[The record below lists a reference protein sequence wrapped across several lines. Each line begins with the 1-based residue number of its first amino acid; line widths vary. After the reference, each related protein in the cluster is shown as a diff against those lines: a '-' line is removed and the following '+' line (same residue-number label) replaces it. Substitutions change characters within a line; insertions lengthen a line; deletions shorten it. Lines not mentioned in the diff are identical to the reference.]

1 MTDAP
6 AGTPPPEDDRT
17 RVVARP
23 GQPAQPTQLTQPTGG
38 GDTGATVIT
47 AGTASL
53 PGASGTS
60 ATPVTS
66 PATGSGPHEAG
77 LLPVGSRLAE
87 FEITRIIGQGGFGVV
102 YEAWDHD
109 LERVVAIKE
118 YLPTSL
124 STRQHDGTVVPL
136 SERHRETFDL
146 GMRSFINE
154 ARLLAQF
161 DHPSLLKVYRFWQER
176 GTTYMV
182 MPFYRGDTLRE
193 ALVAIPAGVDEAWL
207 IRIMDGVTQALAV
220 MHQANCYHRD
230 IAPDNIILLEG
241 SGRPVVLDFGAARR
255 VITDKTQ
262 AITVILKP
270 GYAPIEQYAE
280 MPDMSQGAWTDVYA
294 LAAVMHVAVCGR
306 APPPSVARLLS
317 DSYVPLAGNDIL
329 RKRYSLRLLQ
339 AIDAGLGVRPEQRP
353 QSMAEL
359 RAALDLE
366 VGHSIA
372 PTPRTQPPSGARS
385 GSSNANADAATVIG
399 NPGNAGNTGGRKAP
413 SPAPA
418 PRAPADAGKGA
429 GGGKAVAALASL
441 AVVAAVAGGGWWW
454 WQGRAV
460 GDDAASAGKQSSTAG
475 TTVTTAPPSQPEAKV
490 AEAPPTPPPPPPP
503 PPAPR
508 TPTDSLQ
515 SLAAGAAPGFD
526 VTAAPKKA
534 EVAIGKDRLA
544 FEVRSKRE
552 GFVYVFLLSSGGEMF
567 LLFPNLLDKYNK
579 ITAGGTLALPR
590 ASWPMDAGGPAGTD
604 QFAVLVSEH
613 ERDFSAAGVQ
623 NDGVFPVFPLPVLA
637 ALEATRGTGPSP
649 LLGKPVCTPAGAP
662 CNDVYGVANFKIVE
676 K

>member
-1 MTDAP
+1 MTDSN
-6 AGTPPPEDDRT
+6 DDRT
-17 RVVARP
+17 RVVP
-23 GQPAQPTQLTQPTGG
+23 KPVQPTTT
-38 GDTGATVIT
+38 GDTAATVIT
-47 AGTASL
+47 AG
-53 PGASGTS
+53 
-60 ATPVTS
+60 TPVTS
-66 PATGSGPHEAG
+66 PATGITDAG

-87 FEITRIIGQGGFGVV
+87 FEVTRVIGQGGFGVV
-102 YEAWDHD
+102 YEAWDHT

-124 STRQHDGTVVPL
+124 STRQQDGTVVPL

-161 DHPSLLKVYRFWQER
+161 DHPSLLKVYRFWQEK

-193 ALVAIPAGVDEAWL
+193 ALAAIPAGVDEAWL

-220 MHQANCYHRD
+220 MHNANCYHRD

-317 DSYVPLAGNDIL
+317 DSYVPLSGNEIL
-329 RKRYSLRLLQ
+329 RQRYSARLLA

-359 RAALDLE
+359 RTALDLE

-385 GSSNANADAATVIG
+385 SGAGNADAATVIVSG
-399 NPGNAGNTGGRKAP
+399 ANKKAAGKAP
-413 SPAPA
+413 PPAPA
-418 PRAPADAGKGA
+418 PASNSNT
-429 GGGKAVAALASL
+429 GGKSGKTVAALASVAVL
-441 AVVAAVAGGGWWW
+441 AVAAGGGWWW
-454 WQGRAV
+454 FQGRGGA
-460 GDDAASAGKQSSTAG
+460 GDNTDTGGKQS
-475 TTVTTAPPSQPEAKV
+475 TVTATSAPPPDTKV
-490 AEAPPTPPPPPPP
+490 AEAPPAPPPPPPP

-508 TPTDSLQ
+508 TPAESLQ

-579 ITAGGTLALPR
+579 ITAGGSLSLPR

-649 LLGKPVCTPAGAP
+649 LLGKPVCAPGAP

>member
-1 MTDAP
+1 MTEAP
-6 AGTPPPEDDRT
+6 GTGMPPEDDRT
-17 RVVARP
+17 RVMSRP
-23 GQPAQPTQLTQPTGG
+23 GQSASNETEA
-38 GDTGATVIT
+38 DTAATVIT
-47 AGTASL
+47 SGSTSL
-53 PGASGTS
+53 SNAPAAAAAETS
-60 ATPVTS
+60 
-66 PATGSGPHEAG
+66 EAG

-87 FEITRIIGQGGFGVV
+87 FEITRVVGQGGFGVV
-102 YEAWDHD
+102 YEAWDHT

-182 MPFYRGDTLRE
+182 MPFYRGDTLRQ
-193 ALVAIPAGVDEAWL
+193 ALVSIPAGVDEAWL

-220 MHQANCYHRD
+220 MHGANCYHRD

-329 RKRYSLRLLQ
+329 RQRYSLRLLQ
-339 AIDAGLGVRPEQRP
+339 AIDAGLGVRPESRP
-353 QSMAEL
+353 QSMAEF

-372 PTPRTQPPSGARS
+372 PPPRTTPGGSGARS
-385 GSSNANADAATVIG
+385 TGNADLPTTIG
-399 NPGNAGNTGGRKAP
+399 RGKA

-418 PRAPADAGKGA
+418 PAPGVGA
-429 GGGKAVAALASL
+429 GRKNNGKALAAIASVAVLA
-441 AVVAAVAGGGWWW
+441 AAGGGWWW
-454 WQGRAV
+454 YQGRTTAGAE
-460 GDDAASAGKQSSTAG
+460 GDNSGKQVA
-475 TTVTTAPPSQPEAKV
+475 VAPPPPPEPRVVQA
-490 AEAPPTPPPPPPP
+490 PPPPPPP

-508 TPTDSLQ
+508 TPLESLQ

-526 VTAAPKKA
+526 VTAAPRKA
-534 EVAIGKDRLA
+534 EVSIGKDKLA

-579 ITAGGTLALPR
+579 ITAGSPLSLPR
-590 ASWPMDAGGPAGTD
+590 ASWPMDAGGPAGTN

-613 ERDFSAAGVQ
+613 ERDFGGSGVQ
-623 NDGVFPVFPLPVLA
+623 NDGVFPQFPLPVLA
-637 ALEATRGTGPSP
+637 ALEASRGTGPSP
-649 LLGKPVCTPAGAP
+649 LLGKPVCAPNTP

>member
-1 MTDAP
+1 MTEAP
-6 AGTPPPEDDRT
+6 NTSMPPEDDRT
-17 RVVARP
+17 RVMSRP
-23 GQPAQPTQLTQPTGG
+23 GQLAVDET
-38 GDTGATVIT
+38 DTAATVIT
-47 AGTASL
+47 SGSTSL
-53 PGASGTS
+53 SNAPAAAAAETS
-60 ATPVTS
+60 
-66 PATGSGPHEAG
+66 EAG
-77 LLPVGSRLAE
+77 LLPVGSHLAE
-87 FEITRIIGQGGFGVV
+87 FEITRVVGQGGFGVV
-102 YEAWDHD
+102 YEAWDHT

-124 STRQHDGTVVPL
+124 STRQQDGTVVPL

-182 MPFYRGDTLRE
+182 MPFYRGDTLRQ
-193 ALVAIPAGVDEAWL
+193 ALVSIPAGVDEAWL

-220 MHQANCYHRD
+220 MHGANCYHRD

-317 DSYVPLAGNDIL
+317 DSYVPLGGNEIL
-329 RKRYSLRLLQ
+329 RQRYSLRLLQ
-339 AIDAGLGVRPEQRP
+339 AIDAGLGVRPESRP
-353 QSMAEL
+353 QSMAEF

-372 PTPRTQPPSGARS
+372 PPPRTTPAGSGARS
-385 GSSNANADAATVIG
+385 TGNADLPTTIG
-399 NPGNAGNTGGRKAP
+399 RGKA
-413 SPAPA
+413 PAPA
-418 PRAPADAGKGA
+418 PAPGVGA
-429 GGGKAVAALASL
+429 GGKNNNNNNGKAVAAIASV
-441 AVVAAVAGGGWWW
+441 AVLAAVAGGGWWW
-454 WQGRAV
+454 YQGR
-460 GDDAASAGKQSSTAG
+460 SAGAEGDNSGKQVA
-475 TTVTTAPPSQPEAKV
+475 VAPRPPPEPRVVQA
-490 AEAPPTPPPPPPP
+490 PPPPPPP

-508 TPTDSLQ
+508 TPLESLQ

-526 VTAAPKKA
+526 VTAVPKKA
-534 EVAIGKDRLA
+534 EVSIGKDKLA

-579 ITAGGTLALPR
+579 ITTGSPLSLPR
-590 ASWPMDAGGPAGTD
+590 ASWPMDAGGPAGTN
-604 QFAVLVSEH
+604 QFAVLVSQH
-613 ERDFSAAGVQ
+613 ERDFSASGVQ
-623 NDGVFPVFPLPVLA
+623 NDGVFPQFPLPVLA
-637 ALEATRGTGPSP
+637 ALEASRGAAGPSP
-649 LLGKPVCTPAGAP
+649 LLGKPVCAPNTP

>member
-1 MTDAP
+1 M
-6 AGTPPPEDDRT
+6 
-17 RVVARP
+17 
-23 GQPAQPTQLTQPTGG
+23 
-38 GDTGATVIT
+38 
-47 AGTASL
+47 
-53 PGASGTS
+53 SGS
-60 ATPVTS
+60 NPVTS
-66 PATGSGPHEAG
+66 PATGATEAG

-87 FEITRIIGQGGFGVV
+87 FEVTRVIGQGGFGVV
-102 YEAWDHD
+102 YEAWDHT

-124 STRQHDGTVVPL
+124 STRQNDGTVVPL

-161 DHPSLLKVYRFWQER
+161 DHPSLLKVYRFWQEK

-182 MPFYRGDTLRE
+182 MPFYRGETLRE
-193 ALVAIPAGVDEAWL
+193 ALVSIPAGVDEGWL

-220 MHQANCYHRD
+220 MHSANCYHRD

-317 DSYVPLAGNDIL
+317 DSYVPLAGNEIL
-329 RKRYSLRLLQ
+329 RKRYSPRLLE

-372 PTPRTQPPSGARS
+372 PVPRTQPPSSSS
-385 GSSNANADAATVIG
+385 GGRTSMGSNADAATVI
-399 NPGNAGNTGGRKAP
+399 
-413 SPAPA
+413 
-418 PRAPADAGKGA
+418 AGKA
-429 GGGKAVAALASL
+429 GGGTKAPASAHTPAASKGSNSDGRSSNKTAIALASIALL
-441 AVVAAVAGGGWWW
+441 AAAAGGGWWW
-454 WQGRAV
+454 FQGRNGGGAEDKPAV
-460 GDDAASAGKQSSTAG
+460 TSTP
-475 TTVTTAPPSQPEAKV
+475 APPADTRV
-490 AEAPPTPPPPPPP
+490 AEAPSPPPPPPP
-503 PPAPR
+503 PPAPPPAPR
-508 TPTDSLQ
+508 TPAESLQ
-515 SLAAGAAPGFD
+515 SLSNGATPGFD
-526 VTAAPKKA
+526 VTATPKKA

-579 ITAGGTLALPR
+579 ITAGGTISLPR

-649 LLGKPVCTPAGAP
+649 LLGKPVCAPNTP
-662 CNDVYGVANFKIVE
+662 CNDVYGVGNFKIVE

>member
-1 MTDAP
+1 MTEAP
-6 AGTPPPEDDRT
+6 TSMPPEDDRT
-17 RVVARP
+17 RVMSR
-23 GQPAQPTQLTQPTGG
+23 PAQQL
-38 GDTGATVIT
+38 DDISATVIT
-47 AGTASL
+47 
-53 PGASGTS
+53 SGSTNLS
-60 ATPVTS
+60 NA
-66 PATGSGPHEAG
+66 PATATETHEAG

-87 FEITRIIGQGGFGVV
+87 FEITRVVGQGGFGVV
-102 YEAWDHD
+102 YEAWDHT

-182 MPFYRGDTLRE
+182 MPFYRGDTLRQ

-220 MHQANCYHRD
+220 MHNANCYHRD

-329 RKRYSLRLLQ
+329 RQRYSLRLLQ
-339 AIDAGLGVRPEQRP
+339 AIDAGLGVRPESRP
-353 QSMAEL
+353 QSMAEF

-372 PTPRTQPPSGARS
+372 PTPRTTPPVS
-385 GSSNANADAATVIG
+385 GSRKNSNSNADLPTTIGRGKAPAPATAAGAAAARDTDG
-399 NPGNAGNTGGRKAP
+399 GGRKN
-413 SPAPA
+413 
-418 PRAPADAGKGA
+418 
-429 GGGKAVAALASL
+429 KAVAAMASV
-441 AVVAAVAGGGWWW
+441 AVLAAVAGGGWWW
-454 WQGRAV
+454 YQGR
-460 GDDAASAGKQSSTAG
+460 SAGAEGDNNSNSGGKQVAVVAT
-475 TTVTTAPPSQPEAKV
+475 PPPPPEARV
-490 AEAPPTPPPPPPP
+490 TQAPPPPPPPP

-508 TPTDSLQ
+508 TPLESLQ

-526 VTAAPKKA
+526 VTAVPKKA
-534 EVAIGKDRLA
+534 EVSIGKDKLA

-579 ITAGGTLALPR
+579 ITAGSPLSLPR
-590 ASWPMDAGGPAGTD
+590 ASWPMDAGGPAGTN
-604 QFAVLVSEH
+604 QFAVLVSQH
-613 ERDFSAAGVQ
+613 ERDFGASGVQ
-623 NDGVFPVFPLPVLA
+623 NDGVFPQFPLPVLA
-637 ALEATRGTGPSP
+637 ALEASRGTGPSP
-649 LLGKPVCTPAGAP
+649 LLGKPVCAPNTP

>member
-1 MTDAP
+1 MTDSN
-6 AGTPPPEDDRT
+6 EDDRT
-17 RVVARP
+17 RVVP
-23 GQPAQPTQLTQPTGG
+23 KSTPPSQPTTT
-38 GDTGATVIT
+38 GDTSATVIT
-47 AGTASL
+47 AGAPTSR
-53 PGASGTS
+53 PGS
-60 ATPVTS
+60 TPVTS
-66 PATGSGPHEAG
+66 PATGATEAG

-87 FEITRIIGQGGFGVV
+87 FEITRVIGQGGFGVV
-102 YEAWDHD
+102 YEAWDHT

-124 STRQHDGTVVPL
+124 SARQSDGTVVPL

-161 DHPSLLKVYRFWQER
+161 DHPSLLKVYRFWQEK

-182 MPFYRGDTLRE
+182 MPFYRGETLRE
-193 ALVAIPAGVDEAWL
+193 ALVSIPAGVDEAWL

-220 MHQANCYHRD
+220 MHNANCYHRD

-317 DSYVPLAGNDIL
+317 DSYVPLAGNEIL
-329 RKRYSLRLLQ
+329 RKRYSPRLLE

-372 PTPRTQPPSGARS
+372 PVPRTQPPSSSS
-385 GSSNANADAATVIG
+385 GGRTSMGSNADAATVIAGKPGGGARAPAAAPAPAG
-399 NPGNAGNTGGRKAP
+399 NKGGKGNTG
-413 SPAPA
+413 S
-418 PRAPADAGKGA
+418 
-429 GGGKAVAALASL
+429 GGGKTAIALACVALLAVA
-441 AVVAAVAGGGWWW
+441 AGGGWWW
-454 WQGRAV
+454 FQGRGGANDKPV
-460 GDDAASAGKQSSTAG
+460 VTSTP
-475 TTVTTAPPSQPEAKV
+475 APPPDTKV
-490 AEAPPTPPPPPPP
+490 AEAPSPPPPPP
-503 PPAPR
+503 PPAPAPPPAPR
-508 TPTDSLQ
+508 TPAESLQ
-515 SLAAGAAPGFD
+515 SLATGATPGFD
-526 VTAAPKKA
+526 VTATPKKA

-579 ITAGGTLALPR
+579 ITAGGTLSLPR

-649 LLGKPVCTPAGAP
+649 LLGKPVCAPNTP
-662 CNDVYGVANFKIVE
+662 CNDVYGVGNFKIVE

>member
-1 MTDAP
+1 MTEAP
-6 AGTPPPEDDRT
+6 NTSMPPEDDRT
-17 RVVARP
+17 RVMSR
-23 GQPAQPTQLTQPTGG
+23 PAQQLD
-38 GDTGATVIT
+38 DTSATVIT
-47 AGTASL
+47 SGSTSLSNAPAAAGA
-53 PGASGTS
+53 AAETS
-60 ATPVTS
+60 
-66 PATGSGPHEAG
+66 EAG

-87 FEITRIIGQGGFGVV
+87 FEITRVVGQGGFGVV
-102 YEAWDHD
+102 YEAWDHT

-182 MPFYRGDTLRE
+182 MPFYRGDTLRQ
-193 ALVAIPAGVDEAWL
+193 ALVSIPAGVDEAWL

-220 MHQANCYHRD
+220 MHGANCYHRD

-329 RKRYSLRLLQ
+329 RQRYSLRLLQ
-339 AIDAGLGVRPEQRP
+339 AIDAGLGVRPESRP
-353 QSMAEL
+353 QSMAEF

-372 PTPRTQPPSGARS
+372 PPPRTTPGGPGARNNT
-385 GSSNANADAATVIG
+385 GNADLPTTIG
-399 NPGNAGNTGGRKAP
+399 RGKA

-418 PRAPADAGKGA
+418 PAPGVGEKNSGKT
-429 GGGKAVAALASL
+429 VAAIASV
-441 AVVAAVAGGGWWW
+441 AVLAAVAGGGWWW
-454 WQGRAV
+454 YQGRTTAGAE
-460 GDDAASAGKQSSTAG
+460 GDNNGGKQVA
-475 TTVTTAPPSQPEAKV
+475 VVAAPPPPPEPRVVQA
-490 AEAPPTPPPPPPP
+490 PPPPPP

-508 TPTDSLQ
+508 TPLESLQ

-526 VTAAPKKA
+526 VTAAPRKA
-534 EVAIGKDRLA
+534 EVSIGKDKLA

-579 ITAGGTLALPR
+579 ITAGSPLSLPR
-590 ASWPMDAGGPAGTD
+590 ASWPMDAGGPAGTN

-613 ERDFSAAGVQ
+613 ERDFGGSGVQ
-623 NDGVFPVFPLPVLA
+623 NDGVFPQFPLPVLA
-637 ALEATRGTGPSP
+637 ALEASRGTGPSP
-649 LLGKPVCTPAGAP
+649 LLGKPVCAPNTP

>member
-1 MTDAP
+1 MTEEN
-6 AGTPPPEDDRT
+6 TPPEDDRT
-17 RVVARP
+17 QVMSRP
-23 GQPAQPTQLTQPTGG
+23 AQQPAGNEQ
-38 GDTGATVIT
+38 DTSATVIT
-47 AGTASL
+47 AKPTTLSNA
-53 PGASGTS
+53 
-60 ATPVTS
+60 PVTG
-66 PATGSGPHEAG
+66 PATEANEAG

-87 FEITRIIGQGGFGVV
+87 FEITRVVGQGGFGVV
-102 YEAWDHD
+102 YEAWDHT

-124 STRQHDGTVVPL
+124 STRQQDGTVVPL

-161 DHPSLLKVYRFWQER
+161 DHASLLKVYRFWQER

-182 MPFYRGDTLRE
+182 MPFYRGDTLRQ
-193 ALVAIPAGVDEAWL
+193 ALVSIPAGVDEAWL

-220 MHQANCYHRD
+220 MHSANCYHRD

-317 DSYVPLAGNDIL
+317 DSYVPLAGNEIL
-329 RKRYSLRLLQ
+329 RQRYSLRLLQ
-339 AIDAGLGVRPEQRP
+339 AIDAGLGVRPESRP
-353 QSMAEL
+353 QSMAEF

-372 PTPRTQPPSGARS
+372 PTPRTTPPGSGARTN
-385 GSSNANADAATVIG
+385 SNADLPTTIG
-399 NPGNAGNTGGRKAP
+399 RGKAI
-413 SPAPA
+413 PAPA
-418 PRAPADAGKGA
+418 PAPGA
-429 GGGKAVAALASL
+429 GAGANAKNGKAVAAIASV
-441 AVVAAVAGGGWWW
+441 AVLAAVAGGGWWW
-454 WQGRAV
+454 YQGRTAGAE
-460 GDDAASAGKQSSTAG
+460 GDGGKQVAVATPPPPEPR
-475 TTVTTAPPSQPEAKV
+475 VTQA
-490 AEAPPTPPPPPPP
+490 PPPPPPP
-503 PPAPR
+503 PPPTPR
-508 TPTDSLQ
+508 TPLESLQ

-526 VTAAPKKA
+526 VTATPKKP
-534 EVAIGKDRLA
+534 EVAIGKDKLA

-579 ITAGGTLALPR
+579 ITANSPLSLPR
-590 ASWPMDAGGPAGTD
+590 ASWPMDAGGPAGTN
-604 QFAVLVSEH
+604 QFAVLVSQH
-613 ERDFSAAGVQ
+613 ERDFSASGMQ
-623 NDGVFPVFPLPVLA
+623 NDGVFPQFPLPVLA
-637 ALEATRGTGPSP
+637 ALEASRGTGPSP
-649 LLGKPVCTPAGAP
+649 LLGKPACAPSTP

>member
-1 MTDAP
+1 MTDSN
-6 AGTPPPEDDRT
+6 EDDRT
-17 RVVARP
+17 RVVP
-23 GQPAQPTQLTQPTGG
+23 KSTPPSQPTTT
-38 GDTGATVIT
+38 GDTSATVIT
-47 AGTASL
+47 AGAPTSR
-53 PGASGTS
+53 PGS
-60 ATPVTS
+60 TPVTS
-66 PATGSGPHEAG
+66 PATGATEAG

-87 FEITRIIGQGGFGVV
+87 FEITRVIGQGGFGVV
-102 YEAWDHD
+102 YEAWDHT

-124 STRQHDGTVVPL
+124 SARQSDGTVVPL

-161 DHPSLLKVYRFWQER
+161 DHPSLLKVYRFWQEK

-182 MPFYRGDTLRE
+182 MPFYRGETLRE
-193 ALVAIPAGVDEAWL
+193 ALVSIPAGVDEAWL

-220 MHQANCYHRD
+220 MHNANCYHRD

-317 DSYVPLAGNDIL
+317 DSYVPLAGNEIL
-329 RKRYSLRLLQ
+329 RKRYSPRLLE

-353 QSMAEL
+353 QSMADL

-372 PTPRTQPPSGARS
+372 PVPRTQPPSSSS
-385 GSSNANADAATVIG
+385 GGRTSMGSNADAATVIAGKPGGGAKAPAAAPAPAG
-399 NPGNAGNTGGRKAP
+399 NKGGKGNTG
-413 SPAPA
+413 S
-418 PRAPADAGKGA
+418 
-429 GGGKAVAALASL
+429 GGGKTAIALACVALLAVA
-441 AVVAAVAGGGWWW
+441 AGGGWWW
-454 WQGRAV
+454 FQGRGGANDKPV
-460 GDDAASAGKQSSTAG
+460 VTSTP
-475 TTVTTAPPSQPEAKV
+475 APPPDTKV
-490 AEAPPTPPPPPPP
+490 AEAPSPPPPPP
-503 PPAPR
+503 PPAPAPPPAPR
-508 TPTDSLQ
+508 TPAESLQ
-515 SLAAGAAPGFD
+515 SLATGATPGFD
-526 VTAAPKKA
+526 VTATPKKA

-579 ITAGGTLALPR
+579 ITAGGTLSLPR

-649 LLGKPVCTPAGAP
+649 LLGKPVCAPNTP
-662 CNDVYGVANFKIVE
+662 CNDVYGVGNFKIVE

>member
-1 MTDAP
+1 MTDSP
-6 AGTPPPEDDRT
+6 TTPTPPEDDRT
-17 RVVARP
+17 RVVP
-23 GQPAQPTQLTQPTGG
+23 KQPQPQNHQTTTA
-38 GDTGATVIT
+38 DTASTVIT
-47 AGTASL
+47 SGTTSL
-53 PGASGTS
+53 PN
-60 ATPVTS
+60 TPVTS
-66 PATGSGPHEAG
+66 PAGNNSSSQDAG

-87 FEITRIIGQGGFGVV
+87 FEITRVIGQGGFGVV

-109 LERVVAIKE
+109 LERVVAVKE

-124 STRQHDGTVVPL
+124 STRQQDGNVVPL

-161 DHPSLLKVYRFWQER
+161 DHPSLLKVYRFWQDH

-193 ALVAIPAGVDEAWL
+193 ALVSIPAGVDEAWL

-220 MHQANCYHRD
+220 MHNANCYHRD

-329 RKRYSLRLLQ
+329 RQRYSLGLLQ

-353 QSMAEL
+353 QSMGEL
-359 RAALDLE
+359 RAALGLE
-366 VGHSIA
+366 VGHSMA
-372 PTPRTQPPSGARS
+372 PTPRTVPPSGARS
-385 GSSNANADAATVIG
+385 HANANAATIIG
-399 NPGNAGNTGGRKAP
+399 GGGKKALP
-413 SPAPA
+413 PAPA
-418 PRAPADAGKGA
+418 PGAQGTQQGNAA
-429 GGGKAVAALASL
+429 GGKGKAVVAIASL
-441 AVVAAVAGGGWWW
+441 AVATAVVAGGGWWW
-454 WQGRAV
+454 YQGRAAD
-460 GDDAASAGKQSSTAG
+460 GAASTSG
-475 TTVTTAPPSQPEAKV
+475 TDVTTTTPPPPPEQVAKTD
-490 AEAPPTPPPPPPP
+490 PPPPPPPP
-503 PPAPR
+503 PPAAPR
-508 TPTDSLQ
+508 TPLESLQ
-515 SLAAGAAPGFD
+515 SLAAGAAPGFE
-526 VTAAPKKA
+526 VSAVAKKA
-534 EVAIGKDRLA
+534 EVAIGKDKLA
-544 FEVRSKRE
+544 FEIRSKRE

-579 ITAGGTLALPR
+579 INANSTLALPR
-590 ASWPMDAGGPAGTD
+590 ASWPMDAGGPAGTN

-613 ERDFSAAGVQ
+613 ERDFGASGVQ
-623 NDGVFPVFPLPVLA
+623 NDGVFPQFPIPVLS
-637 ALEATRGTGPSP
+637 ALEATRGTGPTP
-649 LLGKPVCTPAGAP
+649 LLGKPVCVPATP

>member
-1 MTDAP
+1 MTEAP
-6 AGTPPPEDDRT
+6 NTGMPPEDDRT
-17 RVVARP
+17 RVMSR
-23 GQPAQPTQLTQPTGG
+23 PAQQLD
-38 GDTGATVIT
+38 DTSATVIT
-47 AGTASL
+47 
-53 PGASGTS
+53 SGSTTLSNAPPAAAVAAETS
-60 ATPVTS
+60 
-66 PATGSGPHEAG
+66 EAG

-87 FEITRIIGQGGFGVV
+87 FEITRVVGQGGFGVV
-102 YEAWDHD
+102 YEAWDHT

-182 MPFYRGDTLRE
+182 MPFYRGDTLRQ
-193 ALVAIPAGVDEAWL
+193 ALVSIPTGVDEAWL

-220 MHQANCYHRD
+220 MHGANCYHRD

-329 RKRYSLRLLQ
+329 RQRYSLRLLQ
-339 AIDAGLGVRPEQRP
+339 AIDAGLGVRPESRP
-353 QSMAEL
+353 QSMAEF

-372 PTPRTQPPSGARS
+372 PPPRTTPGGSGAR
-385 GSSNANADAATVIG
+385 GTGNADLPTTIG
-399 NPGNAGNTGGRKAP
+399 RGKA

-418 PRAPADAGKGA
+418 PAPGTGA
-429 GGGKAVAALASL
+429 GGKNSGKAVAAIASVAVLA
-441 AVVAAVAGGGWWW
+441 AAAGGGWWW
-454 WQGRAV
+454 YQGRTAGAE
-460 GDDAASAGKQSSTAG
+460 GDAGGKQVA
-475 TTVTTAPPSQPEAKV
+475 VVAPPPPEPRVVQA
-490 AEAPPTPPPPPPP
+490 PPPPPPP

-508 TPTDSLQ
+508 TPLESLQ

-534 EVAIGKDRLA
+534 EVSIGKDKLA

-579 ITAGGTLALPR
+579 ITAGSPLSLPR
-590 ASWPMDAGGPAGTD
+590 ASWPMDAGGPAGTN

-613 ERDFSAAGVQ
+613 ERDFGASGVQ
-623 NDGVFPVFPLPVLA
+623 NDGVFPQFPLPVLA
-637 ALEATRGTGPSP
+637 ALEASRGTGPSP
-649 LLGKPVCTPAGAP
+649 LLGKPVCAPNTP

>member
-1 MTDAP
+1 MTETPKPNKP
-6 AGTPPPEDDRT
+6 AADDRT
-17 RVVARP
+17 QVMSRP
-23 GQPAQPTQLTQPTGG
+23 VQQT
-38 GDTGATVIT
+38 DTSVTVIT
-47 AGTASL
+47 ASPTSL
-53 PGASGTS
+53 SN
-60 ATPVTS
+60 TPITS
-66 PATGSGPHEAG
+66 PATEGNEAG

-87 FEITRIIGQGGFGVV
+87 FEITRVVGQGGFGVV
-102 YEAWDHD
+102 YEAWDHA

-124 STRQHDGTVVPL
+124 STRQQDGTVVPL

-182 MPFYRGDTLRE
+182 MPFYRGDTLRQS
-193 ALVAIPAGVDEAWL
+193 LGSIPAGVDEAWL
-207 IRIMDGVTQALAV
+207 VRIMDGVTQALGV
-220 MHQANCYHRD
+220 MHGANCYHRD

-317 DSYVPLAGNDIL
+317 DSYVPLAGNEIL
-329 RKRYSLRLLQ
+329 RQRYSLRLLQ
-339 AIDAGLGVRPEQRP
+339 AIDAGLGVRPESRP
-353 QSMAEL
+353 QSMAEF

-372 PTPRTQPPSGARS
+372 PVPRTNPPLTP
-385 GSSNANADAATVIG
+385 GSRKAGSNADAPTVIG
-399 NPGNAGNTGGRKAP
+399 RGKAP
-413 SPAPA
+413 VQ
-418 PRAPADAGKGA
+418 RADEESGAGSAGKKS
-429 GGGKAVAALASL
+429 KAVPAIASL
-441 AVVAAVAGGGWWW
+441 AVAAIVAGGGWWW
-454 WQGRAV
+454 YQGR
-460 GDDAASAGKQSSTAG
+460 TAG
-475 TTVTTAPPSQPEAKV
+475 TEADGGSKQAIVTPPPPPPETRVTATPP
-490 AEAPPTPPPPPPP
+490 PPPPPPP

-508 TPTDSLQ
+508 TPLDSLQ
-515 SLAAGAAPGFD
+515 SLAAGAAAGFD
-526 VTAAPKKA
+526 VAAAPKKP
-534 EVAIGKDRLA
+534 EVAIGKDKLA
-544 FEVRSKRE
+544 FEVRSKRD

-567 LLFPNLLDKYNK
+567 LLFPNLLDKHNK
-579 ITAGGTLALPR
+579 ITAGSPLSLPR
-590 ASWPMDAGGPAGTD
+590 ASWPMDAGGPAGTN
-604 QFAVLVSEH
+604 QFAVLVSER
-613 ERDFSAAGVQ
+613 ERDFSASGIQ
-623 NDGVFPVFPLPVLA
+623 NDGVFPQFPLPVLA

-649 LLGKPVCTPAGAP
+649 LLGKPVCAPNTP

>member
-1 MTDAP
+1 MTEAP
-6 AGTPPPEDDRT
+6 NPNKPLEDDRT
-17 RVVARP
+17 QVMSR
-23 GQPAQPTQLTQPTGG
+23 PAQKPE
-38 GDTGATVIT
+38 DTSVTVIT
-47 AGTASL
+47 ASPTSL
-53 PGASGTS
+53 SNAPA
-60 ATPVTS
+60 S
-66 PATGSGPHEAG
+66 PATEANEAG
-77 LLPVGSRLAE
+77 LLPVGARLAE
-87 FEITRIIGQGGFGVV
+87 FEITRVVGQGGFGVV
-102 YEAWDHD
+102 YEAWDHT

-124 STRQHDGTVVPL
+124 STRQQDGTVVPL

-182 MPFYRGDTLRE
+182 MPFYRGDTLRQ
-193 ALVAIPAGVDEAWL
+193 ALVSIPAGVDEAWL

-220 MHQANCYHRD
+220 MHGANCYHRD

-317 DSYVPLAGNDIL
+317 DSYVPLAGNEIL
-329 RKRYSLRLLQ
+329 RQRYSLRLLQ
-339 AIDAGLGVRPEQRP
+339 AIDAGLGVRPESRP
-353 QSMAEL
+353 QSMAEF

-366 VGHSIA
+366 GGHSIA
-372 PTPRTQPPSGARS
+372 PVPRTTPPASAGARKT
-385 GSSNANADAATVIG
+385 GGNADAPTVI
-399 NPGNAGNTGGRKAP
+399 
-413 SPAPA
+413 
-418 PRAPADAGKGA
+418 
-429 GGGKAVAALASL
+429 GGGKASVAGSRDGGSARSKAVPVIASL
-441 AVVAAVAGGGWWW
+441 AVAAAVAGGGWWW
-454 WQGRAV
+454 YQGRTGAE
-460 GDDAASAGKQSSTAG
+460 GDSGSGKQA
-475 TTVTTAPPSQPEAKV
+475 VVAPPPPPETRV
-490 AEAPPTPPPPPPP
+490 AEAPPPPPPPP

-508 TPTDSLQ
+508 TPLESLQ

-526 VTAAPKKA
+526 VAAAPKKP

-544 FEVRSKRE
+544 FEVRSKRD

-567 LLFPNLLDKYNK
+567 LLFPNLLDKHNK
-579 ITAGGTLALPR
+579 ITAGSPLALPR
-590 ASWPMDAGGPAGTD
+590 ASWPMDAGGPAGTN

-613 ERDFSAAGVQ
+613 ERDFGGSGVR
-623 NDGVFPVFPLPVLA
+623 NDGVFPQFPLPVLA

-649 LLGKPVCTPAGAP
+649 LLGKPVCAPNTP

>member
-1 MTDAP
+1 MTEAP
-6 AGTPPPEDDRT
+6 GTSMPPEDDRT
-17 RVVARP
+17 RVMSR
-23 GQPAQPTQLTQPTGG
+23 PAQSASNETET
-38 GDTGATVIT
+38 DTAATVIT
-47 AGTASL
+47 SGSTSLSNAPAAS
-53 PGASGTS
+53 AAETS
-60 ATPVTS
+60 
-66 PATGSGPHEAG
+66 EAG

-87 FEITRIIGQGGFGVV
+87 FEITRVVGQGGFGVV
-102 YEAWDHD
+102 YEAWDHT

-124 STRQHDGTVVPL
+124 STRQQDGTVVPL

-182 MPFYRGDTLRE
+182 MPFYRGDTLRQ
-193 ALVAIPAGVDEAWL
+193 ALVSIPAGVDEAWL

-220 MHQANCYHRD
+220 MHGANCYHRD

-329 RKRYSLRLLQ
+329 RQRYSLRLLQ
-339 AIDAGLGVRPEQRP
+339 AIDAGLGVRPESRP
-353 QSMAEL
+353 QSMAEF

-372 PTPRTQPPSGARS
+372 PPPRTTPGGSGAR
-385 GSSNANADAATVIG
+385 GTGNADLPTTIG
-399 NPGNAGNTGGRKAP
+399 RGKA

-418 PRAPADAGKGA
+418 PAPGVGA
-429 GGGKAVAALASL
+429 GGKNNGKVLAAIASVAVLAA
-441 AVVAAVAGGGWWW
+441 AGGGWWW
-454 WQGRAV
+454 YQGRTTAGAE
-460 GDDAASAGKQSSTAG
+460 GDNNSGKQVA
-475 TTVTTAPPSQPEAKV
+475 VAPPPPPEPRV
-490 AEAPPTPPPPPPP
+490 VQAPPPPPPPP

-508 TPTDSLQ
+508 TPLESLQ

-526 VTAAPKKA
+526 VTAAPKKP
-534 EVAIGKDRLA
+534 EVSIGKDKLA

-579 ITAGGTLALPR
+579 ITAGSPLSLPR
-590 ASWPMDAGGPAGTD
+590 ASWPMDAGGPAGTN
-604 QFAVLVSEH
+604 QFAVLVSQH
-613 ERDFSAAGVQ
+613 ERDFSASGVQ
-623 NDGVFPVFPLPVLA
+623 NDGVFPQFPLPVLA
-637 ALEATRGTGPSP
+637 ALEASRGTGPSP
-649 LLGKPVCTPAGAP
+649 LLGKPVCAPSTP

>member
-1 MTDAP
+1 MTDSN
-6 AGTPPPEDDRT
+6 EDDRT
-17 RVVARP
+17 RVVP
-23 GQPAQPTQLTQPTGG
+23 KSPPPSQPTTT
-38 GDTGATVIT
+38 GDTSATVIT
-47 AGTASL
+47 AGAQPTSI
-53 PGASGTS
+53 SGTN
-60 ATPVTS
+60 PVTG
-66 PATGSGPHEAG
+66 PATGVTDAG

-87 FEITRIIGQGGFGVV
+87 FEITRVIGQGGFGVV
-102 YEAWDHD
+102 YEAWDHT

-124 STRQHDGTVVPL
+124 STRQNDGTVVPL

-161 DHPSLLKVYRFWQER
+161 DHPSLLKVYRFWQEK

-193 ALVAIPAGVDEAWL
+193 ALVAIPAGVDESWL

-220 MHQANCYHRD
+220 MHNANCYHRD

-317 DSYVPLAGNDIL
+317 DSYVPLAGNEIL
-329 RKRYSLRLLQ
+329 RKRYSPRLLE

-372 PTPRTQPPSGARS
+372 PTPRTQPPSGARGGAS
-385 GSSNANADAATVIG
+385 GNADAATVI
-399 NPGNAGNTGGRKAP
+399 ATGGKKAVGGKSP
-413 SPAPA
+413 SSPAPA
-418 PRAPADAGKGA
+418 PAA
-429 GGGKAVAALASL
+429 GGSGKTVIALASIAVL
-441 AVVAAVAGGGWWW
+441 AAAAGGGWWW
-454 WQGRAV
+454 FQGRGGA
-460 GDDAASAGKQSSTAG
+460 DDNKPV
-475 TTVTTAPPSQPEAKV
+475 VTTTPAPPSDTKV
-490 AEAPPTPPPPPPP
+490 AEAPPAPPPPP
-503 PPAPR
+503 PPAPPPAPR
-508 TPTDSLQ
+508 TPAESLQ

-526 VTAAPKKA
+526 VTATPKKA
-534 EVAIGKDRLA
+534 EVTIGKDRLA

-552 GFVYVFLLSSGGEMF
+552 GYVYVFLLSSGGEMF

-579 ITAGGTLALPR
+579 ITAGGSLSLPR

-637 ALEATRGTGPSP
+637 ALEATRGAGPSP
-649 LLGKPVCTPAGAP
+649 LLGKPVCAPNTP
-662 CNDVYGVANFKIVE
+662 CNDVYGVGNFKIVE

>member
-1 MTDAP
+1 MTDSNKQ
-6 AGTPPPEDDRT
+6 DDRT
-17 RVVARP
+17 RVMPRS
-23 GQPAQPTQLTQPTGG
+23 PTPTTT
-38 GDTGATVIT
+38 GDTSATVIT
-47 AGTASL
+47 AGAATSL
-53 PGASGTS
+53 PGNPQATAS
-60 ATPVTS
+60 
-66 PATGSGPHEAG
+66 HDAG

-87 FEITRIIGQGGFGVV
+87 FEVTKVIGQGGFGVV
-102 YEAWDHD
+102 YEAWDHT

-124 STRQHDGTVVPL
+124 STRQQDGTVVPL

-161 DHPSLLKVYRFWQER
+161 DHPSLLKVYRFWQEK

-220 MHQANCYHRD
+220 MHNANCYHRD

-317 DSYVPLAGNDIL
+317 DSYVPLASNEIL
-329 RKRYSLRLLQ
+329 RQRYSLRLLE

-359 RAALDLE
+359 REALDLDT
-366 VGHSIA
+366 GHSIA
-372 PTPRTQPPSGARS
+372 PTPRTQPPRRA
-385 GSSNANADAATVIG
+385 AETTNADAATVIASG
-399 NPGNAGNTGGRKAP
+399 NKATSKAGGKTP

-418 PRAPADAGKGA
+418 SAGSNSNAGKGN
-429 GGGKAVAALASL
+429 KTVAALASVAVL
-441 AVVAAVAGGGWWW
+441 AAAAGGGWWW
-454 WQGRAV
+454 LQGRA
-460 GDDAASAGKQSSTAG
+460 GSGAEGNGGKPPVA
-475 TTVTTAPPSQPEAKV
+475 VTQQQPPQQQQQPDTQVAQAPA
-490 AEAPPTPPPPPPP
+490 PPPPPPP

-508 TPTDSLQ
+508 TPTESLQ
-515 SLAAGAAPGFD
+515 SLSAGAAAGFD
-526 VTAAPKKA
+526 VTAAPKKP
-534 EVAIGKDRLA
+534 EVTIGKDRLA

-579 ITAGGTLALPR
+579 ITAGGALSLPR

-613 ERDFSAAGVQ
+613 ERDFTAAGVQ

-649 LLGKPVCTPAGAP
+649 LLGKPVCGPGAP

>member
-1 MTDAP
+1 MTDSN
-6 AGTPPPEDDRT
+6 EDDRT
-17 RVVARP
+17 RVVP
-23 GQPAQPTQLTQPTGG
+23 KSTPPSQPTTT
-38 GDTGATVIT
+38 GDTSATVIT
-47 AGTASL
+47 AGAPTSR
-53 PGASGTS
+53 PGS
-60 ATPVTS
+60 TPVTS
-66 PATGSGPHEAG
+66 PATGATEAG

-87 FEITRIIGQGGFGVV
+87 FEITRVIGQGGFGVV
-102 YEAWDHD
+102 YEAWDHT

-124 STRQHDGTVVPL
+124 SARQSDGTVVPL

-161 DHPSLLKVYRFWQER
+161 DHPSLLKVYRFWQEK

-182 MPFYRGDTLRE
+182 MPFYRGETLRE
-193 ALVAIPAGVDEAWL
+193 ALVSIPAGVDEAWL

-220 MHQANCYHRD
+220 MHNANCYHRD

-317 DSYVPLAGNDIL
+317 DSYVPLAGNEIL
-329 RKRYSLRLLQ
+329 RKRYSPRLLE

-353 QSMAEL
+353 QSMADL

-372 PTPRTQPPSGARS
+372 PVPRTQPPSSSS
-385 GSSNANADAATVIG
+385 GGRTSMGSNADAATVIAGKPGGGAKAPAAAPAPAG
-399 NPGNAGNTGGRKAP
+399 NKGGKGNTG
-413 SPAPA
+413 S
-418 PRAPADAGKGA
+418 
-429 GGGKAVAALASL
+429 GGGKTAIALACVALLAVA
-441 AVVAAVAGGGWWW
+441 AGGGWWW
-454 WQGRAV
+454 FQGRGGA
-460 GDDAASAGKQSSTAG
+460 DDKPVVTSTP
-475 TTVTTAPPSQPEAKV
+475 APPPDTKV
-490 AEAPPTPPPPPPP
+490 AEAPSPPPPP
-503 PPAPR
+503 PPAPAPPPAPR
-508 TPTDSLQ
+508 TPAESLQ
-515 SLAAGAAPGFD
+515 SLATGATPGFD
-526 VTAAPKKA
+526 VTATPKKA

-579 ITAGGTLALPR
+579 ITAGGTLSLPR

-649 LLGKPVCTPAGAP
+649 LLGKPVCAPNTP
-662 CNDVYGVANFKIVE
+662 CNDVYGVGNFKIVE

>member
-1 MTDAP
+1 MTDSN
-6 AGTPPPEDDRT
+6 EDDRT
-17 RVVARP
+17 RVVPRSTP
-23 GQPAQPTQLTQPTGG
+23 PSQPTTT
-38 GDTGATVIT
+38 GDTSATVIT
-47 AGTASL
+47 AGVQPTSM
-53 PGASGTS
+53 SGS
-60 ATPVTS
+60 NPVTS
-66 PATGSGPHEAG
+66 PATGATEAG

-87 FEITRIIGQGGFGVV
+87 FEVTRVIGQGGFGVV
-102 YEAWDHD
+102 YEAWDHT

-124 STRQHDGTVVPL
+124 STRQNDGTVVPL

-161 DHPSLLKVYRFWQER
+161 DHPSLLKVYRFWQEK

-182 MPFYRGDTLRE
+182 MPFYRGETLRE
-193 ALVAIPAGVDEAWL
+193 ALVSIPAGVDEGWL

-220 MHQANCYHRD
+220 MHSANCYHRD

-317 DSYVPLAGNDIL
+317 DSYVPLAANEIL
-329 RKRYSLRLLQ
+329 RKRYSPRLLE

-372 PTPRTQPPSGARS
+372 PVPRTQPPSSSS
-385 GSSNANADAATVIG
+385 GGRTSMGSNADAATVIAGKPGGGAKAPAAAPAG
-399 NPGNAGNTGGRKAP
+399 NKGNTG
-413 SPAPA
+413 S
-418 PRAPADAGKGA
+418 
-429 GGGKAVAALASL
+429 GGGKTAIALACVALLAVA
-441 AVVAAVAGGGWWW
+441 AGGGWWW
-454 WQGRAV
+454 FQGRNGGGAEDKPAV
-460 GDDAASAGKQSSTAG
+460 TSTP
-475 TTVTTAPPSQPEAKV
+475 APPADTRV
-490 AEAPPTPPPPPPP
+490 AEAPSPPPPPPP
-503 PPAPR
+503 PPAPPPAPR
-508 TPTDSLQ
+508 TPAESLQ
-515 SLAAGAAPGFD
+515 SLSNGATPGFD
-526 VTAAPKKA
+526 VTATPKKA

-579 ITAGGTLALPR
+579 ITAGGTISLPR

-649 LLGKPVCTPAGAP
+649 LLGKPVCAPNTP
-662 CNDVYGVANFKIVE
+662 CNDVYGVGNFKIVE

>member
-1 MTDAP
+1 MTDSN
-6 AGTPPPEDDRT
+6 EDDRT
-17 RVVARP
+17 RVVP
-23 GQPAQPTQLTQPTGG
+23 NSTPTSQPTTT
-38 GDTGATVIT
+38 GDTSATVIT
-47 AGTASL
+47 AGAPTSR
-53 PGASGTS
+53 PGS
-60 ATPVTS
+60 TPVTS
-66 PATGSGPHEAG
+66 PATGATEAG

-87 FEITRIIGQGGFGVV
+87 FEITRVIGQGGFGVV
-102 YEAWDHD
+102 YEAWDHT

-124 STRQHDGTVVPL
+124 SARQSDGTVVPL

-161 DHPSLLKVYRFWQER
+161 DHPSLLKVYRFWQEK

-182 MPFYRGDTLRE
+182 MPFYRGETLRE
-193 ALVAIPAGVDEAWL
+193 ALVSIPAGVDEAWL

-220 MHQANCYHRD
+220 MHNANCYHRD

-317 DSYVPLAGNDIL
+317 DSYVPLAGNEIL
-329 RKRYSLRLLQ
+329 RKRYSPRLLE

-353 QSMAEL
+353 QSMADL

-372 PTPRTQPPSGARS
+372 PVPRTQPPSSSS
-385 GSSNANADAATVIG
+385 GGRTSMGSNADAATVIAG
-399 NPGNAGNTGGRKAP
+399 KSGGGAKAPAAAPAPAGDKGGKGNTG
-413 SPAPA
+413 S
-418 PRAPADAGKGA
+418 
-429 GGGKAVAALASL
+429 GGGKTAIALACVALLAVA
-441 AVVAAVAGGGWWW
+441 AGGGWWW
-454 WQGRAV
+454 FQGRGGA
-460 GDDAASAGKQSSTAG
+460 DDKPVVTSTP
-475 TTVTTAPPSQPEAKV
+475 APPPDTKV
-490 AEAPPTPPPPPPP
+490 AEAPSPPPPPP
-503 PPAPR
+503 PPAPAPPPAPR
-508 TPTDSLQ
+508 TPAESLQ
-515 SLAAGAAPGFD
+515 SLATGATPGFD
-526 VTAAPKKA
+526 VTATPKKA

-579 ITAGGTLALPR
+579 ITAGGTLSLPR

-649 LLGKPVCTPAGAP
+649 LLGKPVCAPNTP
-662 CNDVYGVANFKIVE
+662 CNDVYGVGNFKIVE